1 MMELVADQPEKLKA
15 IVLAVDPAKLPQH
28 PHLAGIIRD
37 RLSLIEGSP
46 EWFDVVAAL
55 KIKSKKEQLWGF
67 VTDKSAQEQR
77 RSAASLLVSLGEMDF
92 LRTKLSD
99 VDSDE
104 YLDLIRL
111 FGSNAD
117 IDMIHFLAEEMNR
130 PDLDLNTKRGIVES
144 LGNSWNGQHF
154 LYDEIKKDRLDDH
167 LKLTAAAK
175 LMNCWDTK
183 IRNEAPA
190 ILASLQDKP
199 YDQVPDIVSLSRE
212 SGEASEGK
220 QVFKTYCTACHQIDG
235 EGIRFGPDLSDA
247 GKKLSRRGLYE
258 AIILPGASINY
269 GYEGVLVTLN
279 DGSKWQGYIES
290 KTDEGIQLRIP
301 AGESK
306 TFMHTDIAQSER
318 LTQSL
323 MTEGLHQA
331 MSSKELVDLV
341 TYLESLGLEEKN
353 L

>member
-1 MMELVADQPEKLKA
+1 M
-15 IVLAVDPAKLPQH
+15 
-28 PHLAGIIRD
+28 G
-37 RLSLIEGSP
+37 
-46 EWFDVVAAL
+46 
-55 KIKSKKEQLWGF
+55 
-67 VTDKSAQEQR
+67 
-77 RSAASLLVSLGEMDF
+77 DF
-92 LRTKLSD
+92 
-99 VDSDE
+99 
-104 YLDLIRL
+104 Y
-111 FGSNAD
+111 F
-117 IDMIHFLAEEMNR
+117 
-130 PDLDLNTKRGIVES
+130 NTKRGIVES

-154 LYDEIKKDRLDDH
+154 LYDEIKEDRLDDH

-220 QVFKTYCTACHQIDG
+220 QVFKTYCTACHQVDG
-235 EGIRFGPDLSDA
+235 EGIRFGPDLSEV

-306 TFMHTDIAQSER
+306 TFLHTDITQSEM

-323 MTEGLHQA
+323 MTEGLYQA
-331 MSSKELVDLV
+331 MSNKELVDLV
-341 TYLESLGLEEKN
+341 TYLEVLGQEDKN